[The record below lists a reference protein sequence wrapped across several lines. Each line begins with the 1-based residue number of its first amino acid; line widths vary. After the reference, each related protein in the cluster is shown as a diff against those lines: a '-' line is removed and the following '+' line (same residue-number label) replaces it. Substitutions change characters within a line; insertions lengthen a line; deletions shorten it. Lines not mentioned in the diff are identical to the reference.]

1 MSALISCPSER
12 GDGALMMLWEQRGQD
27 PWCLRASAPP
37 YRRVCVI
44 DLLPAITLSIGHE
57 ERTPTSQLGSGMV
70 DFTVAAVCLF
80 VCVYVG
86 GGSLCVGVCV
96 CVCVCLCVCVC
107 VCVYV

>member
-57 ERTPTSQLGSGMV
+57 ERTPTSQLGSEMV

-80 VCVYVG
+80 VCV
-86 GGSLCVGVCV
+86 CMCVCV
-96 CVCVCLCVCVC
+96 CVCVCPGTKCDAIWPV
-107 VCVYV
+107 